1 MSTNPPATP
10 LAAAVTLLDRAG
22 RECTARGDTASSDLD
37 DLAIWHLDANLVRIA
52 AETLR
57 AAADAPLPE
66 LPAFEPAAGLDPL
79 ELLRAARDELQD
91 VPDDLANVP
100 LFLGRIRMSTALFA
114 VRSHYE

>member
-22 RECTARGDTASSDLD
+22 RECTACGDTASSDLD